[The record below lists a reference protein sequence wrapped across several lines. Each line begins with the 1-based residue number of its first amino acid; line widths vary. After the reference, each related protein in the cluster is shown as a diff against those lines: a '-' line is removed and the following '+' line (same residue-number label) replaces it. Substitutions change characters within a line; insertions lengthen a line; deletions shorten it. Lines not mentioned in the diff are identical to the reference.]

1 MTGRQRVFL
10 IRIPSMVCSKHKRKN
25 PTGLYLCVSTT
36 ELYATYTSAGIQTL
50 PVVTCPKCGFLFVIE
65 YLIGHIKCWLLQVSL
80 PSVLSSGY
88 SHISCSICTVS
99 RTSVE
104 QVRIGGSHH
113 CSLQCCYRTHQVRHR
128 SFQKVGERE
137 LKRNTKT

>member
-1 MTGRQRVFL
+1 MNTKYGVLQAQEKEPNR
-10 IRIPSMVCSKHKRKN
+10 
-25 PTGLYLCVSTT
+25 
-36 ELYATYTSAGIQTL
+36 TL
-50 PVVTCPKCGFLFVIE
+50 PLCLYYGIVCHLYFNGDLDFTCCYLPKCGFLFVIE
-65 YLIGHIKCWLLQVSL
+65 YLIGHIKYWLLQVSL

-104 QVRIGGSHH
+104 QVRIGGSH